1 MPILDVRL
9 GIRST
14 CVLKGLQSVRLIDP
28 CSYVVDMLVLTIFN
42 QLRNSVLKHPYLI
55 KYE

>member
-42 QLRNSVLKHPYLI
+42 ELRNSVLKHPYLI